1 MPDAEIDVHAR
12 TAVAAHDDAGEPGA
26 DNRTRGVA
34 DDVDPGRAAPGQEE
48 VLGRLDGETEQR
60 VPRDGEDDAAGAR
73 AEPEAPHEP
82 DRDEEGDVD
91 RHVLREGGQV
101 L

>member
-26 DNRTRGVA
+26 DHRTCGVA

-48 VLGRLDGETEQR
+48 VLGRLDGELNSASPATAR
-60 VPRDGEDDAAGAR
+60 TAAC
-73 AEPEAPHEP
+73 PS
-82 DRDEEGDVD
+82 
-91 RHVLREGGQV
+91 GG
-101 L
+101 